1 MRLWLCSIL
10 VFGLC
15 ACTKA
20 STGVAEVP
28 PSAGDAMPTPAVKA
42 APAAPGGPAA
52 AVPLQLTAR
61 SFPLPGATGP
71 VAVDYLVCDRAR
83 SRVWVPVGDTGSADV
98 FDEATAA
105 FTVVGGFATEERE
118 ARGKKRWAGP
128 SAATVGDGF
137 VYIGNRATSE
147 VCAIEDKT
155 LKVTN
160 CLKLPTSTDGVAYVA
175 SSREVWVTTPRDHSL
190 TVLDASKGDS
200 PKPKLVIRTDGDPEG
215 YALDSARGVFYT
227 NLEDKDR
234 TLAIDVRTHAVKA
247 TWSASC
253 GPNGPR
259 GIAVDEARNF
269 VMVACT
275 DGVRV
280 LDAAHDGTLLGVL
293 DTGLGV
299 DNIDYGSTEKLL
311 VVAAG
316 KAARLTVARLSD
328 LGEPVILALGVTA
341 EGARNAVMDANG
353 NVYVV
358 DPGTARLL
366 TFADPLH

>member
-1 MRLWLCSIL
+1 MTI
-10 VFGLC
+10 
-15 ACTKA
+15 
-20 STGVAEVP
+20 
-28 PSAGDAMPTPAVKA
+28 
-42 APAAPGGPAA
+42 
-52 AVPLQLTAR
+52 
-61 SFPLPGATGP
+61 
-71 VAVDYLVCDRAR
+71 DYLA
-83 SRVWVPVGDTGSADV
+83 SSPLHHRVYVPVGDTGSTDAFDV
-98 FDEATAA
+98 ATST
-105 FTVVGGFATEERE
+105 FTRIDGFPTAERE
-118 ARGKKRWAGP
+118 ARGRRRMMGP
-128 SAATVGDGF
+128 SAAAVGDGV
-137 VYIGNRATSE
+137 VYVGNRATSE
-147 VCAIEDKT
+147 VCAVDEET
-155 LKVTN
+155 LKLGS
-160 CLKLPTSTDGVAYVA
+160 CLKLPVPTDGVAYVA
-175 SSREVWVTTPRDHSL
+175 SEKEVWVTTPRDHSL
-190 TVLDASKGDS
+190 TVLDASRRDAL
-200 PKPKLVIRTDGDPEG
+200 KPKLVIKTEGDPEG
-215 YALDSARGVFYT
+215 YAIDSARGVFYT

-358 DPGTARLL
+358 DPGTARLS